1 MALEFNLKQLQDIT
15 NEIYQDLGATQEVI
29 ELQAAINALRNKYD
43 IVDKTE
49 EMNKEGFVQ

>member
-1 MALEFNLKQLQDIT
+1 MTLEFNLKQLQDIT
-15 NEIYQDLGATQEVI
+15 NEIYQDLGPTQEVI

-43 IVDKTE
+43 ITDKTE

>member
-1 MALEFNLKQLQDIT
+1 MALEFNLKQLQDVT
-15 NEIYQDLGATQEVI
+15 NEIYQDLGPTQEVI

>member
-1 MALEFNLKQLQDIT
+1 MALEFNLKQLQDVT
-15 NEIYQDLGATQEVI
+15 NEIYQDLGPTQEVI

-43 IVDKTE
+43 IIDKTE

>member
-15 NEIYQDLGATQEVI
+15 NEIYQDLGPTQEVI

-43 IVDKTE
+43 IIDKTE